1 MKNSLNEILDKCSAE
16 ELDVL
21 LKNIDMPLPEEISV
35 ERICKS
41 ALRKSAAAPKRKFKK
56 IVLLAACIAMLTGA
70 ITGVFVIAEAVE
82 YDNAVKYCN
91 ENNIPVKGL
100 SREDIKS
107 VYRNIT
113 TETYYYSEN
122 TINLPEKNIF
132 ENRISGYNIQ
142 MNNYNEDYNK
152 FFQNAE
158 NTGVYY
164 DYDTAFSK
172 YNHNKQIWST
182 NMTDFDIYGYLV
194 LSDNKLLVYGG
205 TYFRKSNFGCIAV
218 LDDNNGEILWKKEI
232 DNVFIN
238 TAVENKDGSITVFG
252 SAYNYEDNNTRF
264 IKIYTFDTDGE
275 MISTYQIERSEPIH
289 IMKVCTMENGWILR
303 AVDSD
308 GAKLLKINSNGEL
321 ANTFSYQSDYEKYDF
336 SDFMEFNGKMYI
348 SAVVRKERQYNED
361 MKELETLSES
371 GEILDELREEFTSV
385 LLVCDLD
392 NGVPQEFYSVKGSI
406 AGDLSTDGQG
416 KLIWNV
422 NRMISAELAETDL
435 YSISGVQ
442 RKYTYTFN
450 ESELL
455 ESAEKTDILSR
466 YYI

>member
-1 MKNSLNEILDKCSAE
+1 MDQ
-16 ELDVL
+16 DFFD
-21 LKNIDMPLPEEISV
+21 NINKDYI
-35 ERICKS
+35 R
-41 ALRKSAAAPKRKFKK
+41 
-56 IVLLAACIAMLTGA
+56 
-70 ITGVFVIAEAVE
+70 
-82 YDNAVKYCN
+82 
-91 ENNIPVKGL
+91 
-100 SREDIKS
+100 
-107 VYRNIT
+107 T
-113 TETYYYSEN
+113 TY
-122 TINLPEKNIF
+122 
-132 ENRISGYNIQ
+132 
-142 MNNYNEDYNK
+142 
-152 FFQNAE
+152 
-158 NTGVYY
+158 
-164 DYDTAFSK
+164 
-172 YNHNKQIWST
+172 
-182 NMTDFDIYGYLV
+182 
-194 LSDNKLLVYGG
+194 
-205 TYFRKSNFGCIAV
+205 
-218 LDDNNGEILWKKEI
+218 
-232 DNVFIN
+232 NVFIN